1 MSPTAKITSRQGQ
14 SFQRLMKKSRMVM
27 KFDTYGKK
35 KVVMVAYRSDSLQEL
50 LITKFKSQFKQGLMK
65 VAVTRAG
72 HS

>member
-50 LITKFKSQFKQGLMK
+50 LITKFKSQFKRGLMK